1 MRSQPTCSAQVES
14 VFDKRIQR
22 LAGEGGIVS
31 QTISANVERAEQ
43 DGFSKDALLRLL
55 LATTQG
61 SRLEID
67 PRTKRRLVR
76 RVTLL
81 NYFYLAARLLGGLR
95 QETVADEILEHLERI
110 QEALRGLWGRMELE
124 RQGQIQSSLAQLDPQ
139 VQSAL
144 ASRFTSDLAPYGQMM
159 RFLPAR

>member
-1 MRSQPTCSAQVES
+1 MI
-14 VFDKRIQR
+14 FDKRIQR

-31 QTISANVERAEQ
+31 QTISANVDRAEKE
-43 DGFSKDALLRLL
+43 GFNKDALLRLL

-81 NYFYLAARLLGGLR
+81 NYFYMAARLLGGLR
-95 QETVADEILEHLERI
+95 QETVADEILEHLEGI
-110 QEALRGLWGRMELE
+110 QETFAVCGAAWNWSVRGRCNPCLPTRTHRYRLRWPAG
-124 RQGQIQSSLAQLDPQ
+124 SPATSLHM
-139 VQSAL
+139 VK
-144 ASRFTSDLAPYGQMM
+144 
-159 RFLPAR
+159 